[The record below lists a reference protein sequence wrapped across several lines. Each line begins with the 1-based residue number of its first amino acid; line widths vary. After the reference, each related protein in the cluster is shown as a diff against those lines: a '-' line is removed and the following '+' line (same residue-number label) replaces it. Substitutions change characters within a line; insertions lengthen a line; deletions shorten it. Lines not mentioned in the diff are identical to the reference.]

1 MGSAVAIYKGRDFFV
16 PAFDIKLGGLDLP
29 VTPSHDILEVKYSD
43 NIDQFDSFELT
54 VNNWDAEQED
64 FKYTGSRWGNR
75 SDSNLAARYD
85 LFDPGKTVEV
95 WMGYFKPLSPEL
107 AQAQASSLRLMLVGT
122 ILSLTPSF
130 PAGGQPTLKV
140 SGKNVLQKL
149 IAKQDTKTYVQMKA
163 SAIARQVGRR
173 GNLKIDNFT
182 LEVRTDPAAESVE
195 PSIEY
200 VIQKNQYDI
209 LFLYQL
215 AHRHGYDIF
224 LRVDNT
230 GRTPKQYLFF
240 GPSTA
245 QPPTQ
250 YLIEWGKSLIQFQ
263 PTLTTAKQ
271 VNQLTVHGWNPL
283 KKKPIEVTVG
293 WNDLKTRG
301 LQDPQKMNR
310 ILEGFKQREDII
322 VDQPFHSEQEAK
334 SFALD
339 KLSRLAKD
347 LVSGKGTTLG
357 TPDLRAGTTIQLDG
371 LGSTFNGP
379 YFVVSTTHTISNSG
393 YVTDFDARMEVRN

>member
-1 MGSAVAIYKGRDFFV
+1 MGSAVAIYKGRDFFI
-16 PAFDIKLGGLDLP
+16 PAFDIKLGGQDLP
-29 VTPSHDILEVKYSD
+29 ATPSHDILEVKYSD
-43 NIDQFDSFELT
+43 NIDQFDTFEMT
-54 VNNWDAEQED
+54 VNNWDADKED

-75 SDSNLAARYD
+75 SDSAGNARYD

-95 WMGYFKPLSPEL
+95 WMGYFKPMSPEL
-107 AQAQASSLRLMLVGT
+107 QQAQASSLRLMLVGT

-130 PAGGQPTLKV
+130 PAAGQPTLKV
-140 SGKNVLQKL
+140 SGKNVLHKL
-149 IAKQDTKTYVQMKA
+149 ITKQDTKTYPGLKA
-163 SAIARQVGRR
+163 SAIARQVGKR

-182 LEVRTDPAAESVE
+182 LEVRTDPSAEQLE
-195 PSIEY
+195 PTIEY

-209 LFLYQL
+209 IFLLQL

-224 LRVDNT
+224 LRVDNS

-250 YLIEWGKSLIQFQ
+250 YLLEWGKSLIQFQ

-283 KKKPIEVTVG
+283 KKKPIEITVG
-293 WNDLKTRG
+293 WKDLKVKG

-334 SFALD
+334 AFALD

-347 LVSGKGTTLG
+347 LVSGKGSTLG
-357 TPDLRAGTTIQLDG
+357 TPDLRAGSYIQLDG

-379 YFVVSTTHTISNSG
+379 YFVVSTTHSIGGSG
-393 YVTDFDARMEVRN
+393 YVTDFEARMEVKN